1 MSEVIERIEQT
12 REALLAALAG
22 RDWDAV
28 GELDL
33 ECRLCVEDVL
43 AEASQ
48 NEGVVRASLE
58 QLLETYRHLIEVAS
72 GERQSIVDEMTQIRQ
87 AKNAAKVYHLFS

>member
-1 MSEVIERIEQT
+1 MSEVIARIEQT
-12 REALLAALAG
+12 RELLLAALAS
-22 RDWDAV
+22 RDWDTV

-33 ECRLCVEDVL
+33 QCRLRIDDVL
-43 AEASQ
+43 TEARG
-48 NEGVVRASLE
+48 NEADVRDSLE
-58 QLLETYRHLIEVAS
+58 QLLQVYRQLIEVAS